1 MRCEVIAIGTELLLG
16 QNVDTNS
23 AWIGEQ
29 LALAG
34 IDSYYHTRV
43 GDNLAR
49 MVNALNIAL
58 DRNEAV
64 IVCGGLGPTHDD
76 ITREALAE
84 VMGAPLVRDDLLVER
99 IRELF
104 ISRGREMP
112 TNNLRQAD
120 VPEGASIIPQ
130 MPGTAPG
137 LICPVGEK
145 IIYAVP
151 GVPYEM
157 REMVAGTI
165 IPDLQKRAGSVNVI
179 KSRTLRTW
187 GQSESGLAELLE
199 PRIAELNKTDNP
211 TLAFLA
217 SGIEGIKV
225 RITAKAQDHATAQ
238 RILDEEDARL
248 RAILGELVF
257 GIDQQTMES
266 VVIDQL
272 RERNLTLA
280 VTESITGGLMS
291 ARLTAAPYANEV
303 LRGGIMLG
311 SGEPQSYLLGMS
323 ALPADPETAARD
335 MALIACRTFQADVG
349 LAVAQATEANEP
361 SARAANKIFLA
372 IAIDGLAQS
381 KLVHLPGRRESVR
394 QFAVINLLNMLR
406 LHLTADGSA

>member
-1 MRCEVIAIGTELLLG
+1 
-16 QNVDTNS
+16 
-23 AWIGEQ
+23 
-29 LALAG
+29 
-34 IDSYYHTRV
+34 
-43 GDNLAR
+43 
-49 MVNALNIAL
+49 
-58 DRNEAV
+58 
-64 IVCGGLGPTHDD
+64 
-76 ITREALAE
+76 
-84 VMGAPLVRDDLLVER
+84 
-99 IRELF
+99 
-104 ISRGREMP
+104 
-112 TNNLRQAD
+112 
-120 VPEGASIIPQ
+120 
-130 MPGTAPG
+130 
-137 LICPVGEK
+137 
-145 IIYAVP
+145 
-151 GVPYEM
+151 
-157 REMVAGTI
+157 MVAGTI

-323 ALPADPETAARD
+323 ALPADPETATRD